1 MKSRHW
7 GTLLG
12 MLAFAS
18 LGFSAG
24 CGEDAADPPAT
35 GGTAGTAGSSGSA
48 GAAGAA
54 VVNDCDDE
62 ASCKEKYGTKPGEGA
77 EPPAAPADAP
87 AAGEDLVHA
96 LSKLYVGET
105 DRGGNVSIDAW
116 KDIGFDIDGWTSTA
130 KQGFH
135 CKPASGAKA
144 ADIRVDGNKGID
156 NSFGKHIVLGILATL
171 IANPSN
177 STSLAVKKGGKTVL
191 LDLGSIGTAANYS
204 NAPARWLRV
213 GGQGEAPSGDWS
225 SFPWPPFQGSTL
237 LLSGA
242 YLAQNIWV
250 SGEVEEVVLT
260 VSFDGFSMRIP
271 VKRPRVSID
280 LKDRENGRGGQLG
293 GIVSTT
299 ELVAEMKLLAK
310 NVSSSFCNEHFALG
324 IIETIHQA
332 SDILLDG
339 TQDPDKEC
347 DGISLGVGF
356 ESRATSLGSAV
367 VEAPTPDPCAP

>member
-1 MKSRHW
+1 MD
-7 GTLLG
+7 TQ
-12 MLAFAS
+12 
-18 LGFSAG
+18 
-24 CGEDAADPPAT
+24 
-35 GGTAGTAGSSGSA
+35 
-48 GAAGAA
+48 
-54 VVNDCDDE
+54 
-62 ASCKEKYGTKPGEGA
+62 
-77 EPPAAPADAP
+77 
-87 AAGEDLVHA
+87 
-96 LSKLYVGET
+96 
-105 DRGGNVSIDAW
+105 GNVTMEAW
-116 KDIGFDIDGWTSTA
+116 KDYGFDLDGWSSA
-130 KQGFH
+130 AGQGFH
-135 CKPASGAKA
+135 CKPAWGAKA